1 MSPGQSSDK
10 ENANNRG
17 TAKGKGPMA
26 PPSTLPTPTSDE
38 HRTPRA
44 NKRRRTEDH
53 DESPSTSQRPAVDGE
68 EDEEETRRDSRYY
81 DPAQDHGERRD
92 VKRKSRALER
102 EFNDNRDDYLKND
115 NNGLGATIKRANDI
129 FNDVKQTSD
138 ATLDS
143 RLMVSVSDLTQ
154 RKAQQ
159 LVLGDSSTGID
170 VDEFVSKCLS
180 FMRAGQ
186 RPAETATQRR
196 RRSDEDD
203 DDEVDTF
210 LNWERLGTLAC
221 FPNNIRPA
229 VPSFLLGPLS
239 VQKRVRATT
248 QRRARL
254 QRDTAGREAQP
265 EQLTKEDMSTNERN
279 SVRHECTKILT
290 ILQTHCKDSTAAIES
305 AIDDDTPPDE
315 VAEVLRSHRLTDTGG
330 PSLFD
335 FVINPQSFGQ
345 TIENLFYVSF
355 LIKEGEV
362 GVSLD
367 NDGLPTLT
375 PNYES
380 NESARENRQMRYQA
394 VFGMDYQTWQK
405 FIDAYEI
412 KESLIPH
419 REERSTQVGG
429 RGWYG

>member
-1 MSPGQSSDK
+1 MGPPGK
-10 ENANNRG
+10 
-17 TAKGKGPMA
+17 
-26 PPSTLPTPTSDE
+26 LPTPTSDE
-38 HRTPRA
+38 HRGSRA
-44 NKRRRTEDH
+44 NKRRRTNDQ
-53 DESPSTSQRPAVDGE
+53 DESPSASQRRDEDGE
-68 EDEEETRRDSRYY
+68 EDQEESRRESRYY
-81 DPAQDHGERRD
+81 DPGQDHGERRD

-115 NNGLGATIKRANDI
+115 NNGLKQTIERANAI
-129 FNDVKQTSD
+129 FNGVKQTSD

-186 RPAETATQRR
+186 RPTENATQRR
-196 RRSDEDD
+196 QRGEDEDD
-203 DDEVDTF
+203 DEADTF
-210 LNWERLGTLAC
+210 LDWERLGTLAC

-239 VQKRVRATT
+239 VQKRVRAPT

-279 SVRHECTKILT
+279 SVRHECVKIRA
-290 ILQTHCKDSTAAIES
+290 ILASHCKDSQAAVEQL
-305 AIDDDTPPDE
+305 IDDNTPQDQISE
-315 VAEVLRSHRLTDTGG
+315 LLRSHRLTDTGG

-345 TIENLFYVSF
+345 SIENLFYVSF

-362 GVSLD
+362 GISLD

-375 PNYES
+375 PNFES
-380 NESARENRQMRYQA
+380 MEAARENRQMRYQA
-394 VFGMDYQTWQK
+394 VFGLDYQTWQK
-405 FIDAYEI
+405 FIEAYQIE
-412 KESLIPH
+412 ESLIPN